1 MESLMRIGIAQLNT
15 CSDKEENLICAEK
28 LIDELALQGA
38 ELIVLP
44 EHFNFIGP
52 EKLFWEMSEELA
64 NSPSLARIRQKA
76 IDHAIHIHSGTL
88 LEKDGDNLYNTGV
101 VFNPKGEIIARYRKI
116 HLFDVE
122 VPGGTKYLES
132 ENITAGN
139 EVVTFTLGSITF
151 GLSTCYDLRFP
162 ELYRELVTRGAQ
174 VILVPAAF
182 TMQTGRDHWE
192 LLLRARAVEN
202 LCYVIASNQYGSCP
216 PKHLSFGRSMA
227 IDPWGVVLSQAG
239 DEVCAISVDIDL
251 ERLSHIRTTFPAL
264 NHIRKDIFS

>member
-1 MESLMRIGIAQLNT
+1 MRIGIAQLNSR
-15 CSDKEENLICAEK
+15 SDKMENLACAEK
-28 LIDELALQGA
+28 LIDQLARQGA

-52 EKLFWEMSEELA
+52 ENQFQEMSEELE
-64 NSPSLARIRQKA
+64 NSPSLERIRQKA
-76 IDHAIHIHSGTL
+76 IEHGIHIHSGTL
-88 LEKDGDNLYNTGV
+88 LERSGNNLYNTGV
-101 VFNPKGEIIARYRKI
+101 VFNPAGETIARYRKI

-132 ENITAGN
+132 ANITAGE
-139 EVVTFTLGSITF
+139 EVVTFTIGSVTF

-162 ELYRELVTRGAQ
+162 ELYRALAARGAQ

-202 LCYVIASNQYGSCP
+202 LCYIVAPNQYGSCP
-216 PKHLSFGRSMA
+216 PKHLSFGRSMI
-227 IDPWGVVLSQAG
+227 IDPWGVVLTQAG
-239 DEVCAISVDIDL
+239 DKVCTITADIDM
-251 ERLSHIRTTFPAL
+251 ERLNRLRTTFPVL
-264 NHIRKDIFS
+264 NHIRRDIFG

>member
-1 MESLMRIGIAQLNT
+1 MRIGIAQLNT
-15 CSDKEENLICAEK
+15 QSDKEENLASAEK

-52 EKLFWEMSEELA
+52 EKLFKEMSEELEC
-64 NSPSLARIRQKA
+64 SPSLERIRKKA
-76 IDHAIHIHSGTL
+76 IEHGIHIHSGTL
-88 LEKDGDNLYNTGV
+88 LEKDRDNLYNTGV
-101 VFNPKGEIIARYRKI
+101 VFNPEGERVARYRKI

-139 EVVTFTLGSITF
+139 EVTTFSIGATTF

-162 ELYRELVTRGAQ
+162 ELYRELVVQGVQ

-202 LCYVIASNQYGSCP
+202 LSYVIAANQYGRCP

-227 IDPWGVVLSQAG
+227 IDPWGLVLSQAG
-239 DEVCAISVDIDL
+239 DEVCAITADIDMD
-251 ERLSHIRTTFPAL
+251 RLIHIRTTFPAL
-264 NHIRKDIFS
+264 NHIRNDIFG

>member
-1 MESLMRIGIAQLNT
+1 MRIGIAQLNT
-15 CSDKEENLICAEK
+15 CSDKENNLLCAEK

-52 EKLFWEMSEELA
+52 VELFQEMSEELED
-64 NSPSLARIRQKA
+64 SPSLARIRQKA
-76 IDHAIHIHSGTL
+76 IDYAIFIHSGTL
-88 LEKDGDNLYNTGV
+88 LEKEGNNLFNTGV
-101 VFNPKGEIIARYRKI
+101 VFNPAGEIVARYRKI

-122 VPGGTKYLES
+122 VPGGTRYLES

-139 EVVTFTLGSITF
+139 EVVTFTIGAITF

-162 ELYRELVTRGAQ
+162 ELYRALVARGTQ

-202 LCYVIASNQYGSCP
+202 LCYVVASNQYGRCP

-227 IDPWGVVLSQAG
+227 VDPWGIVLSQAG
-239 DEVCAISVDIDL
+239 DKVCAITADL
-251 ERLSHIRTTFPAL
+251 DMERLSHIRTTFPAL
-264 NHIRKDIFS
+264 DHTRQDILG